1 MSDVKFS
8 GGEVSDLTRVER
20 IGAHSHIRGLGLD
33 DVLDARNVSQGM
45 VGQIAARKVRSL
57 THSLIYS
64 FDRVPLQRSPP
75 CTVHDRLPPKGSF
88 SLCGTGDVTSV
99 VDSRIKVKYHN
110 VEAEWC

>member
-57 THSLIYS
+57 SHRPEIRLQSGLREVPASTH
-64 FDRVPLQRSPP
+64 
-75 CTVHDRLPPKGSF
+75 H
-88 SLCGTGDVTSV
+88 
-99 VDSRIKVKYHN
+99 
-110 VEAEWC
+110 A